1 MHDYLSRSSV
11 VIAGTAGATKISLF
25 AIAAAFILVG
35 VTTWANSG
43 HSASQAEI
51 GPPAIDPFSI
61 MVTAKKLHSQ
71 EALTLEMWPDNGVVR
86 Y

>member
-1 MHDYLSRSSV
+1 VSMNVPPR
-11 VIAGTAGATKISLF
+11 IAKISLF
-25 AIAAAFILVG
+25 AIAAALILVG

-51 GPPAIDPFSI
+51 GSPPIDPFSI
-61 MVTAKKLHSQ
+61 MMNAKNLPTQ
-71 EALTLEMWPDNGVVR
+71 ESLNLQMWPDNGVVR

>member
-1 MHDYLSRSSV
+1 MNVPPR
-11 VIAGTAGATKISLF
+11 IAKISLF
-25 AIAAAFILVG
+25 AIAAALILVG

-51 GPPAIDPFSI
+51 GSPAIDPFSI
-61 MVTAKKLHSQ
+61 MMNAKNVPTQ
-71 EALTLEMWPDNGVVR
+71 ESLNLQMWPDNGVVR

>member
-1 MHDYLSRSSV
+1 VSMNVPPR
-11 VIAGTAGATKISLF
+11 IAKISLF
-25 AIAAAFILVG
+25 AIAAALILVG

-51 GPPAIDPFSI
+51 GPPPIDPFSI
-61 MVTAKKLHSQ
+61 MMNAKNLPTQ
-71 EALTLEMWPDNGVVR
+71 ESLNLQMWPDNGVVR

>member
-25 AIAAAFILVG
+25 AIAAALILVG

-51 GPPAIDPFSI
+51 GPPPIDPFSI
-61 MVTAKKLHSQ
+61 MMNAKNLPTQESLHLQ
-71 EALTLEMWPDNGVVR
+71 MWPDNGAVR